1 MCMHVI
7 ETDVIL
13 DKDHLIKFCTIR
25 IFMWKEVNR
34 ELEKIKEP
42 SDCYRSM
49 TLSEGEKKR
58 RWDTSVLN
66 GSAV

>member
-13 DKDHLIKFCTIR
+13 DKDHLIKFYAIR
-25 IFMWKEVNR
+25 IFMWKEVSR

-42 SDCYRSM
+42 SDCYRGM
-49 TLSEGEKKR
+49 TFREGEKKR